1 MAKEVMKTKPE
12 IVFADVTD
20 ERTVELSWKEVKEA
34 TGYNIE
40 RYDREKDKFVK
51 IGSVDAGTTNF
62 TCKKETR
69 DGVYQY
75 RINALKT
82 VENKLRPL
90 SKKGSPR
97 AVNISS
103 IPAVNVTSISSPGFG
118 KVLVTWEKDEN
129 AVGYVINRRLEEM
142 NESVVRGETDSEN
155 LSFVDDTAV
164 SGQVYYYNVQSFILD
179 ENGERVFSNT
189 GKEECFV
196 CVDSTEIYEVKRK
209 LFKKV
214 TFNYRLTAGVS
225 YYVLLK
231 KTEEGDK
238 FQEVARSK
246 SPTELSL
253 SDKGKSGEK
262 TAYYCIECCKVVNS
276 KEWYSKNSRI
286 VTVKYK

>member
-1 MAKEVMKTKPE
+1 MAKDVMKTKPE

-20 ERTVELSWKEVKEA
+20 ERTVELSWKKVQEA

-40 RYDREKDKFVK
+40 LYDREKDKFIK
-51 IGSVDAGTTNF
+51 IGSVGADTTSF
-62 TCKKETR
+62 TCKKEMR

-82 VENKLRPL
+82 VEGKLRPL
-90 SKKGSPR
+90 SKKGSLR

-103 IPAVNVTSISSPGFG
+103 IPAVNVTKISSPGFG
-118 KVLVTWEKDEN
+118 KVEVCWEKDEN

-142 NESVVRGETDSEN
+142 NESVVRGETDAES

-196 CVDSTEIYEVKRK
+196 CVDSTEIFEVKRG

-214 TFNYRLTAGVS
+214 TFEYRLTSGVS
-225 YYVLLK
+225 FYVLLK
-231 KTEEGDK
+231 SDSKNGDFK
-238 FQEVARSK
+238 EVAR
-246 SPTELSL
+246 TENGTVLSL

-262 TAYYCIECCKVVNS
+262 SAFYAVKCCKVVNS
-276 KEWYSKNSRI
+276 KEWFGLAGKI
-286 VTVKYK
+286 VNVKYR